1 MALVSVV
8 CATGRQGLAQVRQL
22 VAAGHKVR
30 ALSRS
35 ENPNLGMTN
44 ADIETR
50 QMDLYD
56 PASYVSALEG
66 SDAVFYT
73 HPLQARE
80 DRSTLAGAVGRA
92 AKEVGAKRFVWNTS
106 SWIPDKPGEAHTY
119 AGNTAGINEL
129 WRSGVPATVFGS
141 VLFMDNLL
149 TNWARPFIVHESRYV
164 YPHKAHLEANWISLD
179 DVGKIMV
186 AALDRPDLEGAW
198 MNIGGPQRLKPP
210 EVAATLSQVF
220 GREIKYDP
228 CTAEE
233 FGDLLVAALG
243 DSMPEEMRVPYS
255 AGIAAFYNYNN
266 TAPTQ
271 PFKVNT
277 DYMQE
282 RLPEIEFET
291 LLDWA
296 KRQDWSDTAHRP
308 SAG

>member
-8 CATGRQGLAQVRQL
+8 GATGRQGLAQIRQL
-22 VAAGHKVR
+22 IAAGYKVR
-30 ALSRS
+30 AISRS
-35 ENPNLGMTN
+35 ANPNLGMTN

-56 PASYVSALEG
+56 PSTYVSALEG

-92 AKEVGAKRFVWNTS
+92 AVHVGAKRFVWNTS
-106 SWIPDKPGEAHTY
+106 SWIPDKPGDAHTY
-119 AGNTAGINEL
+119 VGNTAGINEL

-164 YPHKAHLEANWISLD
+164 YPHQAHLQSNWISLD

-186 AALDRPDLEGAW
+186 ASLNRPDLEGAW
-198 MNIGGPQRLKPP
+198 MNIGGPERLKSP
-210 EVAATLSQVF
+210 EVAGILSKVF

-228 CTAEE
+228 CTPEE
-233 FGDLLVAALG
+233 FGDLLVAAVE
-243 DSMPEEMRVPYS
+243 SMPEEMRQPYS
-255 AGIAAFYNYNN
+255 EGIAAFYRYNN
-266 TAPTQ
+266 SSPTQ

-282 RLPEIEFET
+282 RLPEIEFEN
-291 LLDWA
+291 LYDWA
-296 KRQDWSDTAHRP
+296 MRQDWSDEAHRP
-308 SAG
+308 SGG